1 MAAMQMPIMML
12 LIFGVFWLLIIRP
25 QAKKQKEHQEML
37 NKLGKGAVVIT
48 RGGII
53 GTITGV
59 QPGEIV
65 VLEIQEK
72 VRVRVPRAYIEN
84 TWSAKSDKSD
94 DKDKDKDDKGESKAA

>member
-25 QAKKQKEHQEML
+25 QAKKQKEHQQML

-84 TWSAKSDKSD
+84 TWSAKSEDKD
-94 DKDKDKDDKGESKAA
+94 DKDKGDAKAA

>member
-1 MAAMQMPIMML
+1 MIAEVHLHVRRGRRHIQHGLPIGIDEL
-12 LIFGVFWLLIIRP
+12 VIGAPGVDG
-25 QAKKQKEHQEML
+25 
-37 NKLGKGAVVIT
+37 GKGAVVIT
-48 RGGII
+48 RAGII

-84 TWSAKSDKSD
+84 TWSAKSD
-94 DKDKDKDDKGESKAA
+94 DKDKGDKDDKDKGESKAA

>member
-48 RGGII
+48 RGGVI

-59 QPGEIV
+59 QPGDIV

-84 TWSAKSDKSD
+84 TWSAKSEDKD
-94 DKDKDKDDKGESKAA
+94 DKDKSAKDESKAA

>member
-84 TWSAKSDKSD
+84 TWSAKSD
-94 DKDKDKDDKGESKAA
+94 DKDKDKDDKDKGESKAA

>member
-48 RGGII
+48 RG
-53 GTITGV
+53 
-59 QPGEIV
+59 P
-65 VLEIQEK
+65 
-72 VRVRVPRAYIEN
+72 VRSTMRLP
-84 TWSAKSDKSD
+84 
-94 DKDKDKDDKGESKAA
+94 

>member
-94 DKDKDKDDKGESKAA
+94 DKDKDDKGESKAA

>member
-1 MAAMQMPIMML
+1 MQAMSMPIMML

-37 NKLGKGAVVIT
+37 NKLGKGATVIT
-48 RGGII
+48 RGGVI

-59 QPGEIV
+59 AANNVV

-84 TWSAKSDKSD
+84 IWNEDKGEN
-94 DKDKDKDDKGESKAA
+94 KGESKADTKAA